1 MQIVKIYI
9 NKVVKHENHEQFEKI
24 IKLFEQQNDNSKFNT
39 NELHFFQKYLHIT
52 KIITIESK
60 RQCILDDFLVI
71 NNRYNFIFNNKF
83 MII

>member
-1 MQIVKIYI
+1 
-9 NKVVKHENHEQFEKI
+9 VKHENHEWFEKI
-24 IKLFEQQNDNSKFNT
+24 IKFFEQQNDNSKFNT
-39 NELHFFQKYLHIT
+39 NEHHFFQKYLHIT
-52 KIITIESK
+52 KIIRIESK